1 MKHRLP
7 RVVPTRRLTVCML
20 AGVLALSALAASAH
34 EGATGLVKERMDSM
48 SAIAESMKALGGMV
62 KSGEVDGAQ
71 AVALGA
77 RVAEEARKVPDLF
90 AQEELQPMSEA
101 RPEIWQ
107 DFADFTA
114 KAEAMSAAAATLAA
128 QAPAT
133 LDRATLGKALGDIGA
148 TCKACHEV
156 YRVKKN

>member
-1 MKHRLP
+1 MKNRSP
-7 RVVPTRRLTVCML
+7 RIVLSRRLTACAVGG
-20 AGVLALSALAASAH
+20 AIVLSALAASAH

-48 SAIAESMKALGGMV
+48 SAIADSMKALGGMV

-77 RVAEEARKVPDLF
+77 RVAEEARRVPDLF
-90 AQEELQPMSEA
+90 AEEELQPMSEA

-114 KAEAMSAAAATLAA
+114 KAEAMTAAAATLAA

-133 LDRATLGKALGDIGA
+133 LDRAALGQALGDIGA